1 MRTVYIYLYKD
12 QKNCNKKKAQLIV
25 WKIWCLKS
33 HSLSCSWSF
42 LYEIGK
48 YACNV
53 LVFFFNWLILIF
65 RSNLFFFNN
74 LFISFPCL
82 GSFFSVVW
90 SGYIKK
96 IQNLKQDNL
105 RLCSSALFSRLLWRT
120 RWLTTLFQDATLKKW
135 VLEELCCDGSWC
147 FSGLWVGFDLLLQC
161 YKVFCVA
168 PAQWNSA
175 IVCEAMLIIVQF

>member
-33 HSLSCSWSF
+33 HSLLCSWSF

-53 LVFFFNWLILIF
+53 LVLFFFNWLILIF

-96 IQNLKQDNL
+96 NSELKAGQSQTVQQ
-105 RLCSSALFSRLLWRT
+105 CSVQSSSVTNTLTNHSVSRCDFEKVSFRGIMLWRKLMLQWT
-120 RWLTTLFQDATLKKW
+120 M
-135 VLEELCCDGSWC
+135 SWIWS
-147 FSGLWVGFDLLLQC
+147 F
-161 YKVFCVA
+161 
-168 PAQWNSA
+168 
-175 IVCEAMLIIVQF
+175 ITML